1 MSVVCVLF
9 SSSTVWSFY
18 FWGFFWWIDFLPE
31 LLPYPSI
38 HRFFFLIE
46 KHLSIMRF
54 DVSRRVWFR
63 WKWSPPPRPHKI
75 MHNLFLFVS
84 FSSSKNLPGA
94 CSTFPA
100 FSHFCWR
107 KKKNEGRKE
116 EATLDRMSFVM
127 CFDCLTFVSFHVVV
141 FARQSETFALTQP
154 STFLN
159 LFLCSFFIYYY
170 DFLELEKK
178 GGEDKH
184 TPRTWPELEG
194 GRADR

>member
-141 FARQSETFALTQP
+141 FCPAIWNLRSH
-154 STFLN
+154 STINIFKFIFMQFFYLLL
-159 LFLCSFFIYYY
+159 LFFRIR
-170 DFLELEKK
+170 KK
-178 GGEDKH
+178 
-184 TPRTWPELEG
+184 R
-194 GRADR
+194 GRG

>member
-1 MSVVCVLF
+1 MFNIPGIF
-9 SSSTVWSFY
+9 S
-18 FWGFFWWIDFLPE
+18 FL
-31 LLPYPSI
+31 L
-38 HRFFFLIE
+38 
-46 KHLSIMRF
+46 
-54 DVSRRVWFR
+54 
-63 WKWSPPPRPHKI
+63 
-75 MHNLFLFVS
+75 
-84 FSSSKNLPGA
+84 G
-94 CSTFPA
+94 
-100 FSHFCWR
+100 
-107 KKKNEGRKE
+107 KKNEGRKE